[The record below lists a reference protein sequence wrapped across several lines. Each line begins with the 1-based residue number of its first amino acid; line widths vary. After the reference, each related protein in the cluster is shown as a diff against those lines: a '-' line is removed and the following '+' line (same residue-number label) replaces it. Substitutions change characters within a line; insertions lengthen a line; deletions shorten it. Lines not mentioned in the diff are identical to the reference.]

1 MAEYVLDPGHWPE
14 LPPMH
19 RAFLDRALPMFQADA
34 RLAGLAAGGSF
45 ATGELDECSDLDLVV
60 VSLPGASH
68 DVLREGFDIA
78 ERFGPLLA
86 AFPGDHV
93 GEARLLICLYGPP
106 LLHVPAPSRRPDDPL
121 GSARRPSLR
130 PVHGEGGVS
139 PATGSVDRGSI
150 LGVGAL
156 HRRQDRPRRAV
167 RSDRWSRVRS
177 GSGARSSRP
186 VPGRRAA
193 QRCAPRR
200 TERAGARSSAPIDPG
215 FTRSRVLAERAGGH
229 GRALHGSARAA
240 RFPDPGSE
248 DRCRARS
255 QELPHM
261 TSPEFM
267 VIAHRGASSYAPENT
282 LAAFDL
288 AIQMGVSHIE
298 LDVHSTR
305 DDHVVVI
312 HDDTVNRTTNG
323 SGPVTSHALAALQGL
338 DAGSWFGGKFAGQRI
353 PTFEEVLERYQGR
366 AHLHTEIKG
375 HSAHLSQRTADLV
388 RRRGMTG
395 QVTITSFQRTRLEEA
410 RAHAPELPRGWLV
423 TEVSDAT
430 IAQAR
435 ALGLSQLCPRA
446 NAVTPEL
453 VHRLHAEG
461 FVVRAWGVA
470 TEDQMRQVV
479 QAGADGM
486 TVNFPDKL
494 LAYLKS

>member
-1 MAEYVLDPGHWPE
+1 M
-14 LPPMH
+14 
-19 RAFLDRALPMFQADA
+19 
-34 RLAGLAAGGSF
+34 
-45 ATGELDECSDLDLVV
+45 TT
-60 VSLPGASH
+60 
-68 DVLREGFDIA
+68 
-78 ERFGPLLA
+78 
-86 AFPGDHV
+86 
-93 GEARLLICLYGPP
+93 
-106 LLHVPAPSRRPDDPL
+106 PD
-121 GSARRPSLR
+121 
-130 PVHGEGGVS
+130 
-139 PATGSVDRGSI
+139 
-150 LGVGAL
+150 
-156 HRRQDRPRRAV
+156 
-167 RSDRWSRVRS
+167 
-177 GSGARSSRP
+177 
-186 VPGRRAA
+186 
-193 QRCAPRR
+193 
-200 TERAGARSSAPIDPG
+200 
-215 FTRSRVLAERAGGH
+215 
-229 GRALHGSARAA
+229 
-240 RFPDPGSE
+240 
-248 DRCRARS
+248 
-255 QELPHM
+255 
-261 TSPEFM
+261 FM

-298 LDVHSTR
+298 LDVHSTL

-312 HDDTVNRTTNG
+312 HDETVNRTTNG
-323 SGPVTSHALAALQGL
+323 SGPVTSHTLAALQGL
-338 DAGSWFGGKFAGQRI
+338 DAGSWFGSKFAGQRI
-353 PTFEEVLERYQGR
+353 PTFDEVLERYQGR

-395 QVTITSFQRTRLEEA
+395 QVTITSFQRTRLEET

-494 LAYLKS
+494 LAYLKR